1 VCRNLAIFFSLI
13 YSNKIIENLK
23 NHVILAFFK
32 FIISLFGRK
41 KFADIKGNKEKGWM
55 GDPTIFESP
64 TT

>member
-1 VCRNLAIFFSLI
+1 
-13 YSNKIIENLK
+13 
-23 NHVILAFFK
+23 LAFFK